1 MQNNYESTPFY
12 KSDTSV
18 GNEDLFIV
26 RLLNSLPYTAVI
38 LNRNREILYAN
49 QVFIDSNLGLSFEKF
64 IGKRPGEAFN
74 CLHFNNNYE
83 GCGDTPKC
91 KFCGTANVIMQSQLT
106 KQKQTQESRIIRE
119 IDGVEYSFEFE
130 VTASPFIW
138 EDTEYLLLTLLDIS
152 DQKRKRALE
161 RIFFHDILNKTGS
174 LSGFFELI
182 KQEQDEEST
191 RELLDIAGSIARDLT
206 EEIVAQKQIMDAE
219 TGELITELTQINSKS
234 IIQLIARQLSNF
246 ENFKKKTIEIDPDTE
261 DHTFKTDQR
270 LLKRILINMLKNAL
284 EASDNHEK
292 VTIGCFKYK
301 AYIRFFVKNKNY
313 IPENIQMQIF
323 QRSFSTKSTDR
334 GLGTY
339 SMKLL
344 GERYLNGKVHFT
356 STEDEGT
363 TFYFDLPIEV

>member
-1 MQNNYESTPFY
+1 MQNNYTPTPFY
-12 KSDTSV
+12 KPKTNVANS
-18 GNEDLFIV
+18 DLFIV

-49 QVFIDSNLGLSFEKF
+49 QVFIDTNIGLSFEDF

-74 CLHFNNNYE
+74 CLHFNNSYE
-83 GCGDTPKC
+83 ACGDTPKC

-119 IDGVEYSFEFE
+119 IDGTEYSFEFE
-130 VTASPFIW
+130 VTASPFSW
-138 EDTEYLLLTLLDIS
+138 DDTEYILLTLLDIS

-182 KQEQDEEST
+182 KEEQDEEST
-191 RELLDIAGSIARDLT
+191 RELLDIAESIARDLT

-219 TGELITELTQINSKS
+219 TGELITESVPTNSKR
-234 IIQLIARQLSNF
+234 IIHLIVRQLSNF
-246 ENFKKKTIEIDPDTE
+246 EIFKKKTIEIDTDSE
-261 DHTFKTDQR
+261 DCDFNTDQI

-284 EASDNHEK
+284 EATGDHEK
-292 VTIGCFKYK
+292 VIIGCFKNK
-301 AYIRFFVKNKNY
+301 SSLRFYVQNKNY

-323 QRSFSTKSTDR
+323 QRSFSTKSSDR

-356 STEDEGT
+356 SNEEDGT
-363 TFYFDLPIEV
+363 TFYFDLPLGK